1 MEDKSHGLNPGP
13 AAESGALGFESGG
26 RPLLAVQPWTSEL
39 SPLSSPFFTCVSC
52 DRLFFL
58 RSLRTRVGLG
68 GLFYLV

>member
-1 MEDKSHGLNPGP
+1 MEDKSHGLNPGL

-52 DRLFFL
+52 DRLFFCDL
-58 RSLRTRVGLG
+58 CERG
-68 GLFYLV
+68 